1 MNPKREYSFE
11 VIDHCEALYVV
22 EGKTYDEIAKSSGV
36 SIAQIQRWAEKYEWR
51 KKKEERKSETLKAQA
66 DARSPVR
73 EKILLDLKKQKER
86 YDKYFESLGENEVNT
101 QATYAHTTLCK
112 TISDIQK
119 DLDSKTEQKIDRPQ
133 VFLDFMRDLVSFLKD
148 KDPEALTALE
158 KNFDEFIQF
167 AKTKYNP

>member
-1 MNPKREYSFE
+1 MRKEYSFE
-11 VIDHCEALYVV
+11 VIDHCETLYVV
-22 EGKTYDEIAKSSGV
+22 EGKIYDEIAKSSGV

-66 DARSPVR
+66 EARSPVR

-86 YDKYFESLGENEVNT
+86 YDKYFETLGENEVNT

-119 DLDSKTEQKIDRPQ
+119 DLDSKTEQKVDRPKL
-133 VFLDFMRDLVSFLKD
+133 FLEFLRDEITFFQDRHPDMVPAFETILD
-148 KDPEALTALE
+148 EYAL
-158 KNFDEFIQF
+158 F
-167 AKTKYNP
+167 AKEKYSKSL

>member
-1 MNPKREYSFE
+1 MTKKEYSFE

-22 EGKTYDEIAKSSGV
+22 EGRTYDEIAKSSGV

-51 KKKEERKSETLKAQA
+51 KKKEERKRETLKAQA
-66 DARSPVR
+66 ESRSPVR

-86 YDKYFESLGENEVNT
+86 YDKYFETLGENEINT
-101 QATYAHTTLCK
+101 QATYAHATLCK

-119 DLDSKTEQKIDRPQ
+119 DLDSKAEQKIDRLPMY
-133 VFLDFMRDLVSFLKD
+133 LEFMRDQVSFFKD
-148 KDPEALTALE
+148 RDPDALAALE

-167 AKTKYNP
+167 AKNKYAN